1 MLAITITLV
10 ERVVF
15 VRLLSQ
21 AKVMAQPALEIRHLA
36 LLAAVDELGSLN
48 AAARRLHLS
57 PSALSQQLRELE
69 GRLGGPL
76 FTRQW
81 RSLVLNPAGRRLTDS
96 AHSILGELVRS
107 EAETRALLSGARGT
121 IRVTTVCHQSY
132 QWLPGLLA
140 AFARKWPDVD
150 VTVVAEAA
158 VLPNDWLSK
167 RRVDVALVAGDH
179 KPDPRVRVAPLFRD
193 ELVALVGQ
201 GHPWFGRR
209 TMPVRALADE
219 HMWVDD
225 GAFEPGTPLGRA
237 LKDAGNL
244 LPRKVTR
251 VPMIGGVQLEMARAN
266 LGMTVVPR
274 WTVEPVLG
282 GGDLHVVRLGRS
294 GVWLD
299 WSVATRAEAPAPSL
313 AGFLDALSAH
323 HPRAARTLEQS
334 PAPRTR
340 ARPARR

>member
-1 MLAITITLV
+1 MLAIGITCV

-15 VRLLSQ
+15 VHLLSQ
-21 AKVMAQPALEIRHLA
+21 AKAMTQPALEIRHLA

-69 GRLGGPL
+69 VRLGGPL

-81 RSLVLNPAGRRLTDS
+81 RSLVLNAAGRRLTDS
-96 AHSILGELVRS
+96 AHAILDELVRT

-121 IRVTTVCHQSY
+121 IRLTTVCQQSY
-132 QWLPGLLA
+132 QWLPKLLR
-140 AFARKWPDVD
+140 AFGRKWPDIE
-150 VTVVAEAA
+150 VTIVAEAA
-158 VLPNDWLSK
+158 ERPNDWLCK
-167 RRVDVALVAGDH
+167 GRLDVALVAGDS
-179 KPDPRVRVAPLFRD
+179 KPDPRVRVVPLFRD

-219 HMWVDD
+219 HMWVDQ
-225 GAFEPGTPLGRA
+225 GAFQPGTPLGQA
-237 LKDAGNL
+237 LAEAGNL
-244 LPRKVTR
+244 LPRKVTW
-251 VPMIGGVQLEMARAN
+251 VPMNGAVQLEMARAN
-266 LGMTVVPR
+266 LGITVVPR
-274 WTVEPVLG
+274 WTVEPALG
-282 GGDLHVVRLGRS
+282 GGDLHVVRLGRR

-299 WSVATRAEAPAPSL
+299 WSVATRAEAPAASL

-323 HPRAARTLEQS
+323 HPRAAADA
-334 PAPRTR
+334 PAPRTQ
-340 ARPARR
+340 ARPARG